1 VTVNVYVAVG
11 DVVFVVV
18 VFAVFVGFVVFVVVV
33 VVVFVGGV
41 VLQLWLQGVGG
52 QEWTEYWMRE
62 RARAAKASKQAVTL
76 TQSRSHSITLLSSDL
91 WLRSAAEPRWRLFR
105 EGKGVMITVT
115 AETETEK

>member
-1 VTVNVYVAVG
+1 MGYRVRGIQCPSWVTVNVYVAVG

-62 RARAAKASKQAVTL
+62 RARAAKASKQASGHT
-76 TQSRSHSITLLSSDL
+76 HSITLTLNHAS
-91 WLRSAAEPRWRLFR
+91 LF
-105 EGKGVMITVT
+105 
-115 AETETEK
+115 